1 MRVSRLL
8 RGALAVGAVGAVAA
22 GLLASPASARPSD
35 SVKIPGLCNAS
46 YNVATARGFD
56 VSKVASKRVV
66 IYDGVTVSLTSNG
79 WAASYAKDPSWA
91 LWFHSLNWLVPLALD
106 DPETAIEVFEER
118 DAALPDPG
126 SSTNNKTRKPLGW
139 TQGQFRTRLET
150 ATCLYA
156 MTGDERL
163 IPIAKRLVSANMD
176 PDRYPGPPNGPAHN
190 HGTMSNIALVQAG
203 RAFDM
208 KKWIDY
214 AVGRF
219 ERDLPDVFSNCGMMW
234 EQSSTYQEHN
244 VSLWN
249 RAARVLDVPLDKPEF
264 ALGALV
270 RPDGVLEAVGDGQPE
285 PDMMP
290 NGATLWCPDTGWAAG
305 TPDPSTHYTVHFGP
319 ETDRHGHRDHG
330 SITWY
335 AFDIPVLSDRGLY
348 DKKRDRRFD
357 FAKSMAAHSVFEP
370 VGFDAY
376 KATTKGK
383 RGKGTSF
390 TLTDSA
396 DGISRQRRISIS
408 STQLVVRDR
417 GRGAKKW
424 IQHWQLAP
432 GWTPTK
438 TGAEHTSGATLTLSC
453 SNINAVQVE
462 TFTAWRTSEVA
473 WDLQCLVTARG
484 KKASLSTTLTVS
496 PPS

>member
-1 MRVSRLL
+1 MRTPRLL
-8 RGALAVGAVGAVAA
+8 RGVLVVGATAALAGS
-22 GLLASPASARPSD
+22 LLASPAAARPSD
-35 SVKIPGLCNAS
+35 SVDLPGLCNAS
-46 YNVATARGFD
+46 FNVASARGYD
-56 VSKVASKRVV
+56 VSKVASQRVV
-66 IYDGVTVSLTSNG
+66 IYDGVKVRLTPDG
-79 WAASYAKDPSWA
+79 WAASKSKDPSWA

-106 DPETAIEVFEER
+106 DPKTAIEVFLER

-126 SSTNNKTRKPLGW
+126 SATSNKARKPYGW

-150 ATCLYA
+150 ATCLY
-156 MTGDERL
+156 TLTRDKRL
-163 IPIAKRLVSANMD
+163 IPIAKRLVGANMD
-176 PDRYPGPPNGPAHN
+176 PERYPGPPRGPVHN

-208 KKWIDY
+208 EQWIDY

-219 ERDLPDVFSNCGMMW
+219 SRDLPEVFSDCGMMW

-249 RAARVLDVPLDKPEF
+249 RAARVLSVSLEEPEF

-270 RPDGVLEAVGDGQPE
+270 RPDGVLEAIGDGQPE
-285 PDMMP
+285 PGMTP
-290 NGATLWCPDTGWAAG
+290 NGGTLWCSDTGWAAG
-305 TPDPSTHYTVHFGP
+305 SPDASTHYTVHFGP
-319 ETDRHGHRDHG
+319 ETARHGHRDHG

-335 AFDIPVLSDRGLY
+335 AYDVPVLSDRGLY

-370 VGFDAY
+370 VGYVDY

-408 STQLVVRDR
+408 ADTLVVRDR
-417 GRGAKKW
+417 GRGAKEW

-432 GWTPTK
+432 GWTPTA
-438 TGAEHTSGATLTLSC
+438 TGAEHSSGATLTIDCPRLK
-453 SNINAVQVE
+453 AVSVE
-462 TFTAWRTSEVA
+462 TFTAWRTSEDA
-473 WDLQCLVTARG
+473 WDLQCRVSARD
-484 KKASLSTTLTVS
+484 KKASISTTLTVT
-496 PPS
+496 PPL